1 MEFNWGH
8 DEASCPQL
16 NTLSMMWNQ
25 YEISP
30 VRGHSLW
37 KTDFGFKMG
46 ASYDNIKG

>member
-25 YEISP
+25 Y
-30 VRGHSLW
+30 
-37 KTDFGFKMG
+37 K
-46 ASYDNIKG
+46 ASTGNAVHPSSDIIMEEAL